1 MSTLGSISGGSS
13 YWPWFGALPSVGG
26 ETTVYGSLLSSV
38 SDSPWLSVSEKERI
52 EELLLSGSL
61 IIPPPQINLASYQ
74 ALALNFA
81 DHFGIGL
88 VGAATGLTGFGIVEG
103 AITLAA
109 FGAWAR
115 AQSAESDLSRAFL
128 SERDKNPLE
137 VGLTEYINHSQIRSV
152 DALAIQL
159 LIRQMI
165 ALQSLLKT
173 VSPDTVLKAFLLAQ
187 QQLIIAFLQK
197 WSEAQSQLAE
207 LQKEN
212 MIKLDIQNAEKMRQ
226 LLAQYIKTAL
236 INQEGIKQPI
246 LSILFGSIFLDSSTT
261 ATITDLLPIF
271 SSNSVAGIPVS
282 LAGDLSILASG
293 LIASTLM
300 WASPIA
306 IAITMQP
313 LGVSDTQVLKDAAK
327 AFALTLASLI
337 NNPEFDKL
345 LTATVQQA
353 VASGLIP
360 QSKAETISAT
370 FKASLLLIGMALLYK
385 SNLGGVSGKELRA
398 ILTGEITV
406 GENDFLG
413 VLAKLIKEQLA
424 KVDAADRDK
433 LLDEL
438 LAPYDQSL
446 SLEALLSPLSCFVS
460 GWNPECIRASILA
473 NHG

>member
-1 MSTLGSISGGSS
+1 M
-13 YWPWFGALPSVGG
+13 
-26 ETTVYGSLLSSV
+26 
-38 SDSPWLSVSEKERI
+38 
-52 EELLLSGSL
+52 
-61 IIPPPQINLASYQ
+61 IIPPPQINIATYQ
-74 ALALNFA
+74 TLALNFA
-81 DHFGIGL
+81 DHFSIGL
-88 VGAATGLTGFGIVEG
+88 VDSAASLAGFGVVEG

-115 AQSAESDLSRAFL
+115 AQIAENDLSRAFL
-128 SERDKNPLE
+128 AQRNKNPLE
-137 VGLTEYINHSQIRSV
+137 VGLTEYINHAQMSSV
-152 DALAIQL
+152 DALTLQL

-173 VSPDTVLKAFLLAQ
+173 VSPDIVLKAFLLAQ

-197 WSEAQSQLAE
+197 WSEAQQQLAE
-207 LQKEN
+207 LQREN

-226 LLAQYIKTAL
+226 LLAQYVKTAL
-236 INQEGIKQPI
+236 INQEEIKQPI
-246 LSILFGSIFLDSSTT
+246 LSILFGSLFLDASI
-261 ATITDLLPIF
+261 TITMASLLPIF
-271 SSNSVAGIPVS
+271 SSTSVTGIPPT
-282 LAGDLSILASG
+282 LADDLNILASG

-306 IAITMQP
+306 ISITVKP
-313 LGVSDTQVLKDAAK
+313 LGQSDTQVLRDAAK
-327 AFALTLASLI
+327 AFSLTLASLI

-353 VASGLIP
+353 VAKGLIS

-370 FKASLLLIGMALLYK
+370 FKASLLIIGMALLYK

-398 ILTGEITV
+398 ILTGEIVV

-413 VLAKLIKEQLA
+413 VLAKLINEQLN
-424 KVDAADRDK
+424 KVDAVDREK

-438 LAPYDQSL
+438 LSPYDQSP
-446 SLEALLSPLSCFVS
+446 SLESLLSPLCCFIS
-460 GWNPECIRASILA
+460 GWNPQCIQASILA